1 MQTQDELTNLLR
13 QRTWDREL
21 ILWFGPEVKLRP
33 FLTSVQVETL
43 DLLDTFDPA
52 ALPVDDAEVRQHLSQ
67 SLRKCLQSIPRT
79 AGKRTALIVRS
90 AGLLARYRVGVQDF
104 YNWFCDDF
112 AMVILLVEGRCSES
126 EWPDEV
132 ECASDGLVEYFTKS
146 DLIKRLI
153 EA

>member
-52 ALPVDDAEVRQHLSQ
+52 ALPVDDEEVRQHLSR
-67 SLRKCLQSIPRT
+67 SLPKCLQSIPRT

-132 ECASDGLVEYFTKS
+132 DCASDGLVEYFTKS

>member
-1 MQTQDELTNLLR
+1 MQTHDELTNLLR

-21 ILWFGPEVKLRP
+21 ILWFGAESKVLP
-33 FLTSVQVETL
+33 FLTGVQVEIL

-52 ALPVDDAEVRQHLSQ
+52 ALPVDEDEVRLHLSQ
-67 SLRKCLQSIPRT
+67 SLRKSLQSIPRK
-79 AGKRTALIVRS
+79 ANKRTALIVRS

-112 AMVILLVEGRCSES
+112 SMVILLVEGRCSES
-126 EWPDEV
+126 VWPDEV
-132 ECASDGLVEYFTKS
+132 ECASDRLVEYFTKS

>member
-1 MQTQDELTNLLR
+1 MQPHDELTNLIR

-21 ILWFGPEVKLRP
+21 ILWFGAESKLVP
-33 FLTSVQVETL
+33 FLTSVQIEVL

-52 ALPVDDAEVRQHLSQ
+52 ALPVDEDEVRRHLSQ
-67 SLRKCLQSIPRT
+67 SLRKCLQSIPRK
-79 AGKRTALIVRS
+79 ANKRTALIVRS

-112 AMVILLVEGRCSES
+112 SMVILLVEGRCSERD
-126 EWPDEV
+126 WPDEV
-132 ECASDGLVEYFTKS
+132 ECASDRLVEYFTNS

>member
-52 ALPVDDAEVRQHLSQ
+52 ALPVDDEEVRQYLSQ

-90 AGLLARYRVGVQDF
+90 AGLLARYRVGVQEF

-112 AMVILLVEGRCSES
+112 AMVILLVEGRCNES

-146 DLIKRLI
+146 DAIKRLL

>member
-1 MQTQDELTNLLR
+1 MQTQNELTNLLR

-52 ALPVDDAEVRQHLSQ
+52 ALPVDDEEVRQHLSR

>member
-1 MQTQDELTNLLR
+1 MPTHDELTNLLR

-21 ILWFGPEVKLRP
+21 ILWFGAESKLVP
-33 FLTSVQVETL
+33 FLTNVRVENL
-43 DLLDTFDPA
+43 DLLNTFDPT
-52 ALPVDDAEVRQHLSQ
+52 ALPVDDDEVRRHLSQ
-67 SLRKCLQSIPRT
+67 SLRKCLQSIPRE
-79 AGKRTALIVRS
+79 ANKRIALIVRS

-112 AMVILLVEGRCSES
+112 SMVILVVEGRCSES

-132 ECASDGLVEYFTKS
+132 ECASDRLVEYFTKS